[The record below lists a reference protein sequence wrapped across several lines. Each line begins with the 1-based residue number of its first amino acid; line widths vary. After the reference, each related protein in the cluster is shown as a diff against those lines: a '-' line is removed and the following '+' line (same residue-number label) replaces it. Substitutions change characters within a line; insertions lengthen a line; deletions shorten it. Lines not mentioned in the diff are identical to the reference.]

1 MKGAIMT
8 ESIEFFVPGIPKA
21 QARTGKGF
29 NAKTGASWRY
39 DPKTSAEWKAQVA
52 WIARQNYAGDLLGGP
67 LVMLLVFVL
76 PRPKSLP
83 KKIREHVRKPDLSN
97 LLKAV
102 EDALKGVLY
111 HDDSQLVD
119 INISKEYGSPPG
131 VRITVQKP
139 VELAVIEPD
148 PGTQNCLLFIDEA
161 KRAFESGALEE
172 FPKLAEKEA
181 P

>member
-1 MKGAIMT
+1 MREIA
-8 ESIEFFVPGIPKA
+8 FFVPGSPVP
-21 QARTGKGF
+21 QARTGRGF
-29 NAKTGASWRY
+29 DAKTGRTWRF
-39 DPKTSAEWKAQVA
+39 DPKNSREWKAQVA
-52 WIARQNYAGDLLGGP
+52 WIARQNYAGDLLEGP
-67 LVMLLVFVL
+67 LVMFLVFVL

-131 VRITVQKP
+131 VQITVQKL
-139 VELAVIEPD
+139 VEMPARIEPD
-148 PGTQNCLLFIDEA
+148 PGTQNCLMFIDEA
-161 KRAFESGALEE
+161 KRAFEKGALQEE
-172 FPKLAEKEA
+172 AA
-181 P
+181 HGD